1 MTESLRFETLVELL
15 ERAVAQFGERPAYG
29 SLASAPASST
39 SQSGTAWSWIT
50 FNEFARRVAAC
61 RAGLADLGVGRG
73 DRVAIIAENRLE
85 WVIAAHATYQRRA
98 VFVPVAELQSEPEW
112 RYVLADSA
120 AKVCFVGNASLAGRV
135 NGIREDLLDLQH
147 IVTLDGTANEPS
159 QFDALL
165 ARGEGRDIPARAP
178 SRADIATIIY
188 TSGTTG
194 EPKGVRLS
202 HGNLAANALA
212 LAEARDFGTDLRSV
226 AFLPWAHVFGGQV
239 ELNVMMALGASVAIC
254 PSADRL
260 FDEMQRLKPT
270 VLYAVPRMW
279 SQIYHDMQRNLAA
292 EPEMSRHMFDDA
304 LQLMKKQ
311 RAGETLK
318 LTERIYLNLCDRVVI
333 SKLKARLGGKLRWAF
348 SGAAPLPV
356 PVAEMLHDVGITI
369 YEGYGLTES
378 SGSSTS
384 NPTGAARFG
393 TVGKAMGETRI
404 VIDTSVAEALPG
416 EGEILLYGPGIMQGY
431 HNQPELTAQ
440 VLMPDGGLRTGD
452 LGRLDDD
459 GYLWV
464 TGRIKDL
471 YKLSNGR
478 YVAPAPLEQKLKMS
492 PFIEHCM
499 VYGAGQP
506 YNVALIVAD
515 VRSLRAYL
523 GVEEGNAEELIA
535 DPRAR
540 RLYEEE
546 ILKCSRDFRTFE
558 LVRSFWLATEPFTR
572 ENGMLTSAMK
582 LRRRRV
588 LQVYE
593 TKLRSLY

>member
-1 MTESLRFETLVELL
+1 MTESLRFETLAELL
-15 ERAVAQFGERPAYG
+15 ERAVAQHGERPAYG
-29 SLASAPASST
+29 FVSPVPGG
-39 SQSGTAWSWIT
+39 GTTWSWISYADL
-50 FNEFARRVAAC
+50 ARRVAAC
-61 RAGLADLGVGRG
+61 RAGLAELGVGRG
-73 DRVAIIAENRLE
+73 DRVAIVAENRLE

-98 VFVPVAELQSEPEW
+98 VFVPIAELQSEPEW

-120 AKVCFVGNASLAGRV
+120 AKVCFVSNASLAARV
-135 NGIREDLLDLQH
+135 NALREDLLDLQH
-147 IVTLDGTANEPS
+147 IVTLDGGGSDPAS
-159 QFDALL
+159 FVALL
-165 ARGEGRDIPARAP
+165 ARGEGRDIPARSP

-212 LAEARDFGTDLRSV
+212 LAEARDFGPDLRSL

-239 ELNVMMALGASVAIC
+239 ELNVMMALGGAVAIC
-254 PSADRL
+254 SSADRL
-260 FDEMQRLKPT
+260 FEELQRVRPT
-270 VLYAVPRMW
+270 VLYAVPRIW
-279 SQIYHDMQRNLAA
+279 SQIYHDIQRNLAA

-304 LQLMKKQ
+304 LQLLKKQ
-311 RAGETLK
+311 RAGEALK
-318 LTERIYLNLCDRVVI
+318 LTERIYLNLCDRIVI

-356 PVAEMLHDVGITI
+356 PVAELLHELGITL

-384 NPTGAARFG
+384 NPTGAAKFG
-393 TVGKAMGETRI
+393 SVGKAVGETRI
-404 VIDTSVAEALPG
+404 VIDESVAEALPG
-416 EGEILLYGPGIMQGY
+416 EGEIILYGPGIMQGY
-431 HNQPELTAQ
+431 HNDPEATARALTA
-440 VLMPDGGLRTGD
+440 DGGLRTGD

-478 YVAPAPLEQKLKMS
+478 YIAPAPLEQKLKMS
-492 PFIEHCM
+492 PFIAHCM

-515 VRSLRAYL
+515 VPSLRAYL
-523 GVEEGNAEELIA
+523 GHEDASAEELIA

-572 ENGMLTSAMK
+572 ENGMLTTAMK

-588 LQVYE
+588 LQIYE
-593 TKLRSLY
+593 AKLRSLY

>member
-1 MTESLRFETLVELL
+1 MTESLRFETLAELL
-15 ERAVAQFGERPAYG
+15 ERAAAQHSDRPAYG
-29 SLASAPASST
+29 VASGL
-39 SQSGTAWSWIT
+39 QGQGGTTWSWIT
-50 FNEFARRVAAC
+50 YGELARRVAVC
-61 RAGLADLGVGRG
+61 RAALADLGVGRG

-98 VFVPVAELQSEPEW
+98 IFVPVAELQSEIEW
-112 RYVLADSA
+112 RYVLADCA
-120 AKVCFVGNASLAGRV
+120 AKVCFVGNTSLANRL
-135 NGIREDLLDLQH
+135 NGLREDLLDLQH
-147 IVTLDGTANEPS
+147 IVTLDGPASDPS
-159 QFDALL
+159 SFEALL
-165 ARGEGRDIPARAP
+165 ARNEGRDIPARSP
-178 SRADIATIIY
+178 SRSDVATIIY

-212 LAEARDFGTDLRSV
+212 LAEARDFGPDVRSI
-226 AFLPWAHVFGGQV
+226 AFLPWAHVFGGQI
-239 ELNVMMALGASVAIC
+239 ELNVMMALGGSVAIC
-254 PSADRL
+254 PSPDQL
-260 FDEMQRLKPT
+260 FDELQRLKPT
-270 VLYAVPRMW
+270 VLYAVPRIW
-279 SQIYHDMQRNLAA
+279 SQVYHDIQRTLAS

-304 LQLMKKQ
+304 LQLLKKQ
-311 RAGETLK
+311 RAGEPLK
-318 LTERIYLNLCDRVVI
+318 LTERIYLNLSDRVVI
-333 SKLKARLGGKLRWAF
+333 SKLKARTGGKLRWAF

-356 PVAEMLHDVGITI
+356 QVAEFLHDIGITL

-393 TVGKAMGETRI
+393 SVGKAVGETRI
-404 VIDTSVAEALPG
+404 VIDTSVADALPG
-416 EGEILLYGPGIMQGY
+416 EGEILLYGPGVMQGY
-431 HNQPELTAQ
+431 HNQPEATAKA
-440 VLMPDGGLRTGD
+440 VTADGGLRTGD

-499 VYGAGQP
+499 IYGAGQP

-523 GVEEGNAEELIA
+523 GSEHLSAEELIA
-535 DPRAR
+535 EPRAR

-558 LVRSFWLATEPFTR
+558 LVRNFWLATEPFTR
-572 ENGMLTSAMK
+572 ENGMLTTAMK

-588 LQVYE
+588 LQFYE
-593 TKLRSLY
+593 SKLRSLY